1 MSLTRERQIEL
12 PKTLDETTWAI
23 RTILERDRGFGK
35 YRYTDVKINGAV
47 FETTI
52 KPFLCPLLL
61 ATPMTIEAKPE
72 HQKTSVTVKV
82 SAQEFILGDIFNF
95 YNRYIDQ
102 FLSSL
107 RSQLGAGP
115 LINGW

>member
-12 PKTLDETTWAI
+12 PKNLDETTWAI
-23 RTILERDRGFGK
+23 TGILERDRGFGK
-35 YRYTDVKINGAV
+35 YRYTDVKIDGAV

-52 KPFLCPLLL
+52 RPFLFPLLAL
-61 ATPMTIEAKPE
+61 TPMTIEAKPE
-72 HQKTSVTVKV
+72 QQKTSVTVKI
-82 SAQEFILGDIFNF
+82 SSPFSGDIFNF

-107 RSQLGAGP
+107 RSELGQAF
-115 LINGW
+115 